1 MSREGV
7 KNGVKFANVQI
18 WWSCIIHIKQIFTNQ
33 IFRINNMSN
42 NMTVTKLLKTKIV
55 PKFVVEVVEKTLLTM
70 VKIGDYRCTI
80 CDVPM
85 RGPDSIIVQHFG
97 GKKHRM

>member
-1 MSREGV
+1 MEAV
-7 KNGVKFANVQI
+7 KNGVKFDNVQNG
-18 WWSCIIHIKQIFTNQ
+18 WSLIIYIEQICINQ
-33 IFRINNMSN
+33 IFRMNNMSN
-42 NMTVTKLLKTKIV
+42 NMTVKKLLKTKIV
-55 PKFVVEVVEKTLLTM
+55 PKDVVEVVEQTLLTM

-85 RGPDSIIVQHFG
+85 RGPDNIIVQHFG

>member
-1 MSREGV
+1 MS
-7 KNGVKFANVQI
+7 
-18 WWSCIIHIKQIFTNQ
+18 IK
-33 IFRINNMSN
+33 
-42 NMTVTKLLKTKIV
+42 KLLKTKIV
-55 PKFVVEVVEKTLLTM
+55 PKDKVMEQTLLSM

-85 RGPDSIIVQHFG
+85 RGPDNIIVQHFG